1 EKKGD
6 NVRNK
11 FVDQIGRTEGK
22 KKRGSQ
28 ETFHFRRV
36 TFVGIVRCLH
46 RRVNIHRWILD
57 AFSRMCA
64 SSRKENREGKGVDE
78 QVTLRCKTSKK
89 DKDKVKRYSAR
100 VVAHFHETKL
110 SRCLCPYGIHVENA
124 GRVLDGSSS
133 DNDSGGGGDGGGVG
147 RTRYYSRSV
156 KPPVHCFERNDSE
169 IGMRGVEREGD
180 RPERIKS
187 RYSSTEMDT
196 VEGNIEYGYTVRNK
210 IAPFKGHLKD
220 KQI

>member
-1 EKKGD
+1 M
-6 NVRNK
+6 RNK
-11 FVDQIGRTEGK
+11 FVDQIGQTEGK
-22 KKRGSQ
+22 KKRSQ

-36 TFVGIVRCLH
+36 TFVGSQVL
-46 RRVNIHRWILD
+46 IHRG
-57 AFSRMCA
+57 
-64 SSRKENREGKGVDE
+64 KEGSQRVEE
-78 QVTLRCKTSKK
+78 RATLRCKTSKE
-89 DKDKVKRYSAR
+89 DKDKVKRYSAG

-124 GRVLDGSSS
+124 KRVLDGSSS
-133 DNDSGGGGDGGGVG
+133 DDDDGSGGGVG

-169 IGMRGVEREGD
+169 IGMRGVGREGD

-196 VEGNIEYGYTVRNK
+196 V
-210 IAPFKGHLKD
+210 
-220 KQI
+220 